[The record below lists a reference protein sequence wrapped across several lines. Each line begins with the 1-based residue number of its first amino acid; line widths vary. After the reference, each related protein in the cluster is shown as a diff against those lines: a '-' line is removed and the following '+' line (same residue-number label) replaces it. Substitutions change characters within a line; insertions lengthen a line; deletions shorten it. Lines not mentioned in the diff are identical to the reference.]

1 MRSLAGFVVAAGLAA
16 ACGGSESPA
25 SPSTP
30 QSPPPATAGRF
41 DVTFQGAGVDI
52 GAVLLRPEIASGD
65 RRAAIVLIHGWQQAG
80 VNGALVLEPRART
93 FMDAGYVVLA
103 ISMRGWPPS
112 GGRDDCGLRQ
122 PDDVTAAVGW
132 LASLPGVDPDRVAV
146 VGFSQGGQVALLT
159 GVRGARAR
167 AIVAYFPV
175 TDVALWKE
183 TTANPDIPGYVTSV
197 CEPGGTTP
205 RSPRLNAGA
214 INVPVLLVH
223 GDMDTRVPTDQSVLM
238 KAALDA
244 AGRTAT
250 LFLVPGAQHGFTVAE
265 EATVRPIVDQFLA
278 ASLR

>member
-1 MRSLAGFVVAAGLAA
+1 MRSLAGLVLVAGLAA
-16 ACGGSESPA
+16 ACGESESPA
-25 SPSTP
+25 SPSAP
-30 QSPPPATAGRF
+30 QAPPPATAGRF
-41 DVTFQGAGVDI
+41 DVTLQGAGVGI
-52 GAVLLRPEIASGD
+52 GAVLLRPEIATGVL
-65 RRAAIVLIHGWQQAG
+65 RAGIVLIHGWQPAG

-122 PDDVTAAVGW
+122 PDDVAAAVGW
-132 LASLPGVDPDRVAV
+132 LASQPGVDPDRLAV
-146 VGFSQGGQVALLT
+146 VGFSQGGQVTLLA
-159 GVRGARAR
+159 GVRGARVR
-167 AIVAYFPV
+167 AIVSDYPV

-183 TTANPDIPGYVTSV
+183 TTANADIPGYVTSV

-214 INVPVLLVH
+214 ITVPVLLVH

-244 AGRTAT
+244 AGRSAT
-250 LFLVPGAQHGFTVAE
+250 LFLVPGAQHGFTAAE
-265 EATVRPIVDQFLA
+265 EAVVRPVVDQFLA

>member
-1 MRSLAGFVVAAGLAA
+1 MRTLARLVVAAGLAA

-25 SPSTP
+25 SPSTQQTP
-30 QSPPPATAGRF
+30 LPVTVGRF
-41 DVTFQGAGVDI
+41 DVTLQGAGVDI
-52 GAVLLRPEIASGD
+52 GAVLLRPEIADGAL
-65 RRAAIVLIHGWQQAG
+65 RAGIVLIHGWQPVG

-93 FMDAGYVVLA
+93 FMEAGYVVLA

-122 PDDVTAAVGW
+122 PDDAAAAVSW
-132 LASLPGVDPDRVAV
+132 LASLPAVDPDRVAV

-159 GVRGARAR
+159 GVRGARVR
-167 AIVAYFPV
+167 AIVSYFPV

-205 RSPRLNAGA
+205 RSPRLNAAA
-214 INVPVLLVH
+214 ISVPVLLVH
-223 GDMDTRVPTDQSVLM
+223 GDRDTRVPTDQSVLM

-250 LFLVPGAQHGFTVAE
+250 LFLVPGAQHGFTAAE
-265 EATVRPIVDQFLA
+265 EAIVRPVVDQFLA